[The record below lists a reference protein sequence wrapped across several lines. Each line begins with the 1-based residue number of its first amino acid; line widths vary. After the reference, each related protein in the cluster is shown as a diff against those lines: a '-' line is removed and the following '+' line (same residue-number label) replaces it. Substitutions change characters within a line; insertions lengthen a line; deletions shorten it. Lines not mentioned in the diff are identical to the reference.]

1 MEKRTS
7 LTTTIFTFVCSVAM
21 LGALLL
27 PLVNIQSYRFGINDL
42 PHKIERLV
50 HGGFNQI
57 VGYVLLVL
65 LVLAPTILSVF
76 TIFHRR
82 PPLAVALLPAI
93 VALLFNILL
102 WIAPQASPAIGMYVY
117 LILALICPCIV
128 TIEKT

>member
-1 MEKRTS
+1 
-7 LTTTIFTFVCSVAM
+7 M

-27 PLVNIQSYRFGINDL
+27 PLVTIRSYRFGINDL
-42 PHKIERLV
+42 PHKIDRLV

-65 LVLAPTILSVF
+65 LILAPTVLAVF

-82 PPLAVALLPAI
+82 PPLVVALLPAI

-102 WIAPQASPAIGMYVY
+102 WIAPQAAPAIGMYVY
-117 LILALICPCIV
+117 LIIALICPCIV

>member
-27 PLVNIQSYRFGINDL
+27 PLVTIRSYHFGINDL
-42 PHKIERLV
+42 PHKIDRLV

-57 VGYVLLVL
+57 VGYVLLAL

-76 TIFHRR
+76 TIF
-82 PPLAVALLPAI
+82 I
-93 VALLFNILL
+93 VARLL
-102 WIAPQASPAIGMYVY
+102 
-117 LILALICPCIV
+117 
-128 TIEKT
+128 